1 MSLIRLDE
9 FKDYSNERE
18 IKLPGIDKTWKVK
31 FDDQYR
37 VQSGLIASEVD
48 KLYREQSSSNYE
60 DELLKL
66 TQAERK
72 KRLTA
77 DLNKFKKTCVDGL
90 STLLQDDKAGE
101 EIYEAMGDSTEI
113 CAQIIGKLNDI
124 CEKALD
130 VTKQKEEDGKASKYD
145 TER

>member
-1 MSLIRLDE
+1 MSLIRLDG

-101 EIYEAMGDSTEI
+101 EIYEAKGDSTEI

-124 CEKALD
+124 CEKVLD

>member
-1 MSLIRLDE
+1 MSLIKLDG

-60 DELLKL
+60 DELLEL
-66 TQAERK
+66 TPAERK

-101 EIYEAMGDSTEI
+101 EIYETMGNSTEI

-124 CEKALD
+124 CEKVLD

>member
-1 MSLIRLDE
+1 MAVIELDG
-9 FKDYSNERE
+9 FKKFSNERE

-37 VQSGLIASEVD
+37 VQSSLIASEVD

-60 DELLKL
+60 DELLKM
-66 TQAERK
+66 TPAERK

-77 DLNKFKKTCVDGL
+77 DLGKFKKACVEGL
-90 STLLQDDKAGE
+90 NTLLQDDKAGE
-101 EIYEAMGDSTEI
+101 LIYSTLGESTEI
-113 CAQIIGKLNDI
+113 CAQIIGKINDQADKVLNVSKD
-124 CEKALD
+124 
-130 VTKQKEEDGKASKYD
+130 EEEASKYD

>member
-1 MSLIRLDE
+1 MSLIRLDG

-66 TQAERK
+66 TLAERK
-72 KRLTA
+72 KRLAA

-101 EIYEAMGDSTEI
+101 EIYEAKGNSTEI

-124 CEKALD
+124 CEKVLD

>member
-1 MSLIRLDE
+1 MAVIELDG
-9 FKDYSNERE
+9 FKKFSNERE

-37 VQSGLIASEVD
+37 VQSSLIASEVD

-60 DELLKL
+60 DELLKM
-66 TQAERK
+66 TPAERK

-77 DLNKFKKTCVDGL
+77 DLGKFKKACVDGL

-101 EIYEAMGDSTEI
+101 EIYEAMGESTEV
-113 CAQIIGKLNDI
+113 CAQIIGKINDI
-124 CEKALD
+124 CEKVLD
-130 VTKQKEEDGKASKYD
+130 VTKQKEENDKASKYD